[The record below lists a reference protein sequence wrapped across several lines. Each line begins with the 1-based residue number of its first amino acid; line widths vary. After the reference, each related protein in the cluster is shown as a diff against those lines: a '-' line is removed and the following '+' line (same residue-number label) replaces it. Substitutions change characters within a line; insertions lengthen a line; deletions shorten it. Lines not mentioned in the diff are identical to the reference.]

1 MKWVQPMS
9 FQSSVREHSG
19 EAVSLGSAEWPIS
32 QGGRETPRKVTRS
45 TIGRKERAFQEKGL

>member
-1 MKWVQPMS
+1 MKWVKPMS

-45 TIGRKERAFQEKGL
+45 TTGRKERAFQEKGL